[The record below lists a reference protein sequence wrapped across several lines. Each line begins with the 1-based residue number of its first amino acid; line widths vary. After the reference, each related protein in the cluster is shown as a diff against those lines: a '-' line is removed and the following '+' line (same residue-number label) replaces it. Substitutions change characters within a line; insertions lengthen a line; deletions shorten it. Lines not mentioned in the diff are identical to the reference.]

1 MRVKVEATTSWFNNG
16 DEIIERYPFLKD
28 HRFKLERIATGKKRE
43 FFDYRYGEY
52 GKWRFRDES
61 TLYVTIDKLED
72 FQYFVKM
79 VKKTNENA
87 YNGQTILMVDDDGN
101 WELEIYDG
109 YRE

>member
-1 MRVKVEATTSWFNNG
+1 MRVQVTSTVSWFDNG

-28 HRFKLERIATGKKRE
+28 PRFKLERVATGKKRE
-43 FFDYRYGEY
+43 FFDYKS

-72 FQYFVKM
+72 FQYFVEM
-79 VKKTNENA
+79 VKKTNKNA
-87 YNGQTILMVDDDGN
+87 YNGQTILAVDDDGN

>member
-1 MRVKVEATTSWFNNG
+1 MRVQVTSTVSWFDNG

-28 HRFKLERIATGKKRE
+28 PRFKLERVATGKKRE
-43 FFDYRYGEY
+43 FFDYKS

-72 FQYFVKM
+72 FQYFVEM
-79 VKKTNENA
+79 VKKTNKNV
-87 YNGQTILMVDDDGN
+87 YDGQTILMVDDDGN

-109 YRE
+109 CRE

>member
-1 MRVKVEATTSWFNNG
+1 MRVKVTSTTSWDDNG

-28 HRFKLERIATGKKRE
+28 PRFKLERVATGKKRE
-43 FFDYRYGEY
+43 FFDYKS

-61 TLYVTIDKLED
+61 TLYITIDKLED
-72 FQYFVKM
+72 FQYFVEM
-79 VKKTNENA
+79 VKKTDKNKNA

>member
-1 MRVKVEATTSWFNNG
+1 MRVQVTSTVSWFDNG

-28 HRFKLERIATGKKRE
+28 PRFKLERVATSKKRE
-43 FFDYRYGEY
+43 FFDSKS
-52 GKWRFRDES
+52 GKWSFRDES

-79 VKKTNENA
+79 VKKTNEDV
-87 YNGQTILMVDDDGN
+87 YNGQTIFMVDDDNN

-109 YRE
+109 YRG

>member
-1 MRVKVEATTSWFNNG
+1 MRVKVRETTSWFGNG

-28 HRFKLERIATGKKRE
+28 PRFKLERVATGKKRE
-43 FFDYRYGEY
+43 FFDCRS

-72 FQYFVKM
+72 FQYFVEM
-79 VKKTNENA
+79 VKKTNGRD
-87 YNGQTILMVDDDGN
+87 YDGQAIIMVDDGNN

>member
-1 MRVKVEATTSWFNNG
+1 MRVQVTSTVSWFDNG

-28 HRFKLERIATGKKRE
+28 PRFKLERVATGKKRE
-43 FFDYRYGEY
+43 FFDYKS

-72 FQYFVKM
+72 FQYFVEM
-79 VKKTNENA
+79 VKKTNKDV
-87 YNGQTILMVDDDGN
+87 YDGQTILMVDDDGN

>member
-1 MRVKVEATTSWFNNG
+1 MRVQVTSTTSWFDNG
-16 DEIIERYPFLKD
+16 DAIIEKYPFLKD
-28 HRFKLERIATGKKRE
+28 PRFKLERITTGKKSE
-43 FFDYRYGEY
+43 FFDYKS

-61 TLYVTIDKLED
+61 TLYVTIDRLED
-72 FQYFVKM
+72 FQYFVEM
-79 VKKTNENA
+79 VKKTDKNKNA

>member
-1 MRVKVEATTSWFNNG
+1 MRVKVEATTSWFDIG

-28 HRFKLERIATGKKRE
+28 HRFKLERIATGKKRN
-43 FFDYRYGEY
+43 FFDYKS

-61 TLYVTIDKLED
+61 MLYVTIDKLED

>member
-1 MRVKVEATTSWFNNG
+1 MRVKVEATVSWDDNG

-28 HRFKLERIATGKKRE
+28 PRFKLERVATGKKRK
-43 FFDYRYGEY
+43 FFDYKS

-72 FQYFVKM
+72 FQYFVEM
-79 VKKTNENA
+79 VKKTNKNA

>member
-1 MRVKVEATTSWFNNG
+1 MRVKVKSTTSWFNNG
-16 DEIIERYPFLKD
+16 YEIIERYPFLKD
-28 HRFKLERIATGKKRE
+28 NRFKLERVTTGKNIE
-43 FFDYRYGEY
+43 FFDCKS
-52 GKWRFRDES
+52 GKWSTRDAI

-79 VKKTNENA
+79 VKKTNKNA
-87 YNGQTILMVDDDGN
+87 YDGQTILMVDDCDN

>member
-1 MRVKVEATTSWFNNG
+1 VQVTSTVSWFDNG

-28 HRFKLERIATGKKRE
+28 PRFKLERVATGKKRE
-43 FFDYRYGEY
+43 FFDYKS

-72 FQYFVKM
+72 FQYFVEM
-79 VKKTNENA
+79 VKKTNKNA
-87 YNGQTILMVDDDGN
+87 YNGQTILAVDDDGN

>member
-1 MRVKVEATTSWFNNG
+1 MRVKVEATTSWLNNG

-28 HRFKLERIATGKKRE
+28 PRFKLERVVTGKNIK
-43 FFDYRYGEY
+43 FFDCKS
-52 GKWRFRDES
+52 GKWSFRDEI
-61 TLYVTIDKLED
+61 TLYVKIDKLED
-72 FQYFVKM
+72 FQYFVEM
-79 VKKTNENA
+79 VKKTSKDA

>member
-1 MRVKVEATTSWFNNG
+1 MRVQVTSTTSWFSNG

-28 HRFKLERIATGKKRE
+28 PRFKLERVTTGKKRE
-43 FFDYRYGEY
+43 FFDSKS

-61 TLYVTIDKLED
+61 TLYVAIDKLED

-87 YNGQTILMVDDDGN
+87 YDGQTILMVDDNNN

>member
-1 MRVKVEATTSWFNNG
+1 MRVKVEATTSWFDNG

-28 HRFKLERIATGKKRE
+28 PRFKLERIATGRKIE
-43 FFDYRYGEY
+43 FFDFKYR
-52 GKWRFRDES
+52 KWRFRDES

-72 FQYFVKM
+72 FQYFVEM
-79 VKKTNENA
+79 VKKTNKDA
-87 YNGQTILMVDDDGN
+87 YNGQTILMVDDDNN

>member
-1 MRVKVEATTSWFNNG
+1 MRVKVGATTSWFDNV

-28 HRFKLERIATGKKRE
+28 PRFKLERVTTGKTRE
-43 FFDYRYGEY
+43 FFDCKS
-52 GKWRFRDES
+52 GKWSTRDVS

-72 FQYFVKM
+72 FQYFVEM
-79 VKKTNENA
+79 AKKTNKYV
-87 YNGQTILMVDDDGN
+87 YNGQTILMVDDDNN

>member
-1 MRVKVEATTSWFNNG
+1 MRVKVESTTSWFNDG
-16 DEIIERYPFLKD
+16 DEIIEMYPFLKD
-28 HRFKLERIATGKKRE
+28 PRFKLERITTGKKRE
-43 FFDYRYGEY
+43 FFDSKS

-79 VKKTNENA
+79 VKKTNKNA
-87 YNGQTILMVDDDGN
+87 YDGQTILMVDDGDN

>member
-1 MRVKVEATTSWFNNG
+1 MRVKVEATTSWFDNG
-16 DEIIERYPFLKD
+16 DEIIERYQFLKD
-28 HRFKLERIATGKKRE
+28 DPRFKLERIATGKKRE
-43 FFDYRYGEY
+43 FFYFKS

-87 YNGQTILMVDDDGN
+87 YNGQTILMVDDDNN